1 LNNKGP
7 VRLLTLA
14 LATGCLALL
23 GLPGSAASGATL
35 ADATKP
41 ISLDAASTNFDYRN
55 NLLTFRKV
63 RIAQGGMSVEAD
75 EATAT
80 GLDFENSEWRFM
92 GAVHIRMP
100 NGLLNSDSATITFR
114 NNLITNAKI
123 AGSPA
128 DFQQER
134 VEQQVARG
142 RPGPRRNFADH
153 LVLGETP
160 QSSVLHHRENGEF
173 FHRPAAIVWIIPGG
187 CQRRAGAAGEQREER
202 CRRQAHDGLKRIAM
216 VHGRRP
222 CRRMKYRTL
231 RRKVSP
237 PMAPWVKR
245 GFRAK
250 ICD

>member
-1 LNNKGP
+1 
-7 VRLLTLA
+7 

-142 RPGPRRNFADH
+142 RAGTIEYDVARGTIELRDKAWLSDGKNEITGQTLVYDMAKERVIANPGEQDPGGVSITINPRSLTPPAAPPAPGP
-153 LVLGETP
+153 
-160 QSSVLHHRENGEF
+160 
-173 FHRPAAIVWIIPGG
+173 
-187 CQRRAGAAGEQREER
+187 
-202 CRRQAHDGLKRIAM
+202 
-216 VHGRRP
+216 
-222 CRRMKYRTL
+222 
-231 RRKVSP
+231 
-237 PMAPWVKR
+237 AP
-245 GFRAK
+245 
-250 ICD
+250 

>member
-1 LNNKGP
+1 MDALNNMGP
-7 VRLLTLA
+7 VRLLVLA
-14 LATGCLALL
+14 WATGCLVLL
-23 GLPGSAASGATL
+23 GLAGSAASGATL
-35 ADATKP
+35 TDATKP

-75 EATAT
+75 EASAT

-128 DFQQER
+128 EFQQER

-142 RPGPRRNFADH
+142 RAGTIEYDVTRGTIELRDKAWLSDGKNEITGQTLVYDMVKERVIANPGEQDPGGVSITINPRSLTPPATPPAPGP
-153 LVLGETP
+153 
-160 QSSVLHHRENGEF
+160 
-173 FHRPAAIVWIIPGG
+173 
-187 CQRRAGAAGEQREER
+187 
-202 CRRQAHDGLKRIAM
+202 
-216 VHGRRP
+216 
-222 CRRMKYRTL
+222 
-231 RRKVSP
+231 
-237 PMAPWVKR
+237 AP
-245 GFRAK
+245 
-250 ICD
+250 

>member
-1 LNNKGP
+1 MDALNNMEP
-7 VRLLTLA
+7 VRLLALA

-23 GLPGSAASGATL
+23 GLAGSAASGATL
-35 ADATKP
+35 TDATKP

-128 DFQQER
+128 NFQQER

-142 RPGPRRNFADH
+142 RAGTIEYDVTRGTIELRDKAWLSDGKNEITGQTLVYDMVKERVIANPGEQDPGGVSITINPRSLTPPSTPPAPGP
-153 LVLGETP
+153 
-160 QSSVLHHRENGEF
+160 
-173 FHRPAAIVWIIPGG
+173 
-187 CQRRAGAAGEQREER
+187 
-202 CRRQAHDGLKRIAM
+202 
-216 VHGRRP
+216 
-222 CRRMKYRTL
+222 
-231 RRKVSP
+231 
-237 PMAPWVKR
+237 AP
-245 GFRAK
+245 
-250 ICD
+250 